1 MVAQVTMA
9 TRRLRCSGSAGETV
23 GVGGS
28 DATDMEGIS
37 GVWWAELSEKRLEQ
51 GESCEE
57 D

>member
-51 GESCEE
+51 GESC
-57 D
+57 